1 MKYLIT
7 LSVSQTFD
15 DIEFD
20 HEPTEEEILN
30 ELASCFIDNVVEYA
44 DINIECEP
52 IED

>member
-7 LSVSQTFD
+7 LSVSETFD

-20 HEPTEEEILN
+20 HEPTEEEILS
-30 ELASCFIDNVVEYA
+30 ELATCFIDNVVKYS

-52 IED
+52 IEE

>member
-20 HEPTEEEILN
+20 HEPTKDEILV
-30 ELASCFIDNVVEYA
+30 ELENCFVDTVIRYA
-44 DINIECEP
+44 DINVECEP
-52 IED
+52 IEE